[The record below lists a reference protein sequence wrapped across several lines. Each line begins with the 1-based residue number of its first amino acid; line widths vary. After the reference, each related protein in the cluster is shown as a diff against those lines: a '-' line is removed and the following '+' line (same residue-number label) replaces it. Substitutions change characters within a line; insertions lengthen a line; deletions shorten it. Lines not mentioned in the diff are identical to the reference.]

1 MVGGVGRERNAPLA
15 QSTFDNMGAEASA
28 LRESLVILINVQKKS
43 DDNMAN
49 FTQGVEEEVRFTVN
63 GKEVVVGKEVG
74 PQTRLARYQWLTWR
88 DILAYGVPAHL

>member
-1 MVGGVGRERNAPLA
+1 MVGGERNAPLA

-28 LRESLVILINVQKKS
+28 LRESLVILKIVQKKS
-43 DDNMAN
+43 DDN

-88 DILAYGVPAHL
+88 DILAYGVPAHLTLHRSL

>member
-1 MVGGVGRERNAPLA
+1 
-15 QSTFDNMGAEASA
+15 
-28 LRESLVILINVQKKS
+28 
-43 DDNMAN
+43 MAN

-88 DILAYGVPAHL
+88 DISAYGVPDHLTTATDHCKPLSGTQIQVLARDSSPDWN

>member
-1 MVGGVGRERNAPLA
+1 
-15 QSTFDNMGAEASA
+15 
-28 LRESLVILINVQKKS
+28 
-43 DDNMAN
+43 MAN

-88 DILAYGVPAHL
+88 DILAYGVPALS